1 MAGGCDQQHR
11 LLAYK
16 VGNQITDY
24 SCSIWFP
31 PPPLSSPGP
40 QPMGWCPPLS
50 SWVFPS
56 QCEAFP
62 ETPSQSECISLVTL
76 NIDTS
81 TRLTAT
87 KSFHKRL
94 CNAKEM
100 RHLSRGRYFLSV
112 PPRSRGHLSGA
123 RVSSFSPEV
132 SLMSLE

>member
-1 MAGGCDQQHR
+1 MAGGCDQQHG

-16 VGNQITDY
+16 AGNQITHAP
-24 SCSIWFP
+24 SAFP
-31 PPPLSSPGP
+31 PHLLYPVQVPSPWDDAPHFPAGSSLLS
-40 QPMGWCPPLS
+40 
-50 SWVFPS
+50 
-56 QCEAFP
+56 EAFP
-62 ETPSQSECISLVTL
+62 ETPSQSECISLVTV
-76 NIDTS
+76 NIDRS

-87 KSFHKRL
+87 KLLHKRL

-112 PPRSRGHLSGA
+112 PPGSRGHLSGA